1 MVETTQRFIREI
13 ADRVGLDNV
22 TEVHLF
28 PPMRQGGIETG
39 VAVIAA
45 IVADHET
52 VEKHTVFSAN
62 YRHTIK
68 GPDRGKWEVDVRAEA
83 DAPLATVDDVVRG
96 VMKRAGEQ
104 FEPERLSAGEVRT
117 VVTSDA
123 S

>member
-1 MVETTQRFIREI
+1 MVETTQRFIRDI

-28 PPMRQGGIETG
+28 PPLRQGGVETG

-45 IVADHET
+45 IVPDDAT
-52 VEKHTVFSAN
+52 VLRHTVFSAN

-104 FEPERLSAGEVRT
+104 FEPERLTAGEVRT
-117 VVTSDA
+117 VVTADA
-123 S
+123 I